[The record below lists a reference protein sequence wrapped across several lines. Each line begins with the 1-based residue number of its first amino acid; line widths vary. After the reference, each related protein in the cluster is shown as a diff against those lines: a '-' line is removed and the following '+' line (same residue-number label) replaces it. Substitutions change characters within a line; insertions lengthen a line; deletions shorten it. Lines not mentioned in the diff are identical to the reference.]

1 MSPICFSRFDALA
14 EEPRG
19 AVLDNMFMG
28 GICNIKRPLNTQLY
42 HRVPHN
48 FETFNIKVVLLFP
61 TLNCTDL
68 QVSLVA
74 DLATS
79 QGECHLPGHG
89 SAGQI

>member
-48 FETFNIKVVLLFP
+48 FETFNIKVVLLLVPDLSSSQKKNVIFLGMAQDFNF
-61 TLNCTDL
+61 TLKFSWANL
-68 QVSLVA
+68 
-74 DLATS
+74 
-79 QGECHLPGHG
+79 G
-89 SAGQI
+89 